1 MQTNKIIVASLL
13 FFFIGCKKNDSVG
26 EKTVLKESLKSEKI
40 SYSKSNSTEKSNDSF
55 VISCGSGCAM
65 TYNVENITGD
75 QKIKKVQFKIDTY
88 IDNALSETSNE
99 VYFFYY
105 NNQSN
110 EIEKIIQEGQKEDI
124 LENLLPDAVE
134 SFRNFANSLVK
145 KEIKNIESKDTQNND
160 GLPYNKTI
168 NHKTIKY
175 SILNVNAFKGI
186 SKFVCDINSP
196 RYLSLPSKKDIEII
210 LVPQDCGDF
219 SYRYYL
225 LTIKNKNVI
234 GNLYVE
240 GEWYEPDDEENKE
253 TTSFSIDT
261 DYIINVKTQNVN
273 SSVVEKYQIQNDGNI
288 VKL

>member
-1 MQTNKIIVASLL
+1 MQTNKILIVSLL
-13 FFFIGCKKNDSVG
+13 FFFIGCKKNISIG
-26 EKTVLKESLKSEKI
+26 GKTAIKDSLKSEKI
-40 SYSKSNSTEKSNDSF
+40 SYSKKKSNDSF

-65 TYNVENITGD
+65 TYNVENITGNE
-75 QKIKKVQFKIDTY
+75 KIKKVKFKIDTY
-88 IDNALSETSNE
+88 IDDVLSETNKE

-110 EIEKIIQEGQKEDI
+110 EIEKIIQEGQKENI

-168 NHKTIKY
+168 NPKTIKY

-225 LTIKNKNVI
+225 LAIKNKNVI

-240 GEWYEPDDEENKE
+240 GEWYEPDNEENKE
-253 TTSFSIDT
+253 TTSFSIDI
-261 DYIINVKTQNVN
+261 DYIINVKTQSVN
-273 SSVVEKYQIQNDGNI
+273 SSVLEKYQIQNNGKI
-288 VKL
+288 IKL